1 MYGSGTRQLII
12 SSLASS
18 IGESLMTND
27 LAFLSADGQSA
38 DEIRDFDWA
47 GSPLGQPAQWPVPLK
62 TALQMMLASHFPKAI
77 AWGPHYITF
86 FNDAFRPILGA
97 KENCTGKSFREIW
110 AEAWP
115 EIEPIVEK
123 AYQGEATFI
132 EDFPL
137 VINRFGYPEECY
149 FTFCYSPIRLQ
160 DGSVGGMIDTVV
172 ETTGKVE
179 AEKRAQIFN
188 SELAHR
194 IKNSF
199 SIVNSIA
206 NQTFI
211 DADSDQRQKFTE
223 RLNALSEAHEILRL
237 QSSSESSLAQLVGN
251 IASALGVFDRMDIQG
266 PEIAIGSKGV
276 ASISLLIHEL
286 TTNAIKYG
294 ALSKDGGRVKIN
306 ITISKQSGTDT
317 LILHWKEI
325 GGPLITVPSRKGFG
339 TKLIRTGLLG
349 AGDVDLRYEPSGLE
363 AEMTAPLFKLRAN
376 TEKTSS

>member
-1 MYGSGTRQLII
+1 MN
-12 SSLASS
+12 
-18 IGESLMTND
+18 ND
-27 LAFLSADGQSA
+27 FAFLNAEGQSA
-38 DEIRDFDWA
+38 DDIRSFDWDSSA
-47 GSPLGQPAQWPVPLK
+47 LGAPSQWPASLK

-77 AWGPHYITF
+77 VWGPAYITF
-86 FNDAFRPILGA
+86 YNDAFRPILGA
-97 KENCTGKSFREIW
+97 KENCMGKSFRDIW

-115 EIEPIVEK
+115 EILPIVEK

-137 VINRFGYPEECY
+137 VINRYGYPEQCY

-160 DGSVGGMIDTVV
+160 SGDVGGMIDTVV

-179 AEKRAQIFN
+179 AEKRALIFN

-194 IKNSF
+194 IKNTF

-206 NQTFI
+206 NQTFV
-211 DADSDQRQKFTE
+211 DADSQQRHKFTE
-223 RLNALSEAHEILRL
+223 RLNALSQAHEILRL
-237 QSSSESSLAQLVGN
+237 HNSTQSSLSHLVGN
-251 IASALGVFDRMDIQG
+251 IASALGVAERMDING

-294 ALSKDGGRVKIN
+294 SLSNDGGRVKVAMN
-306 ITISKQSGTDT
+306 ICKLSGTDT
-317 LILHWKEI
+317 LTLSWKEI
-325 GGPLITVPSRKGFG
+325 GGPQIAAPTRKGFG

-349 AGDVDLRYEPSGLE
+349 TGDVTLNYEPSGLQ
-363 AEMTAPLFKLRAN
+363 AEMTAPVFKLRVD
-376 TEKTSS
+376 TEKT